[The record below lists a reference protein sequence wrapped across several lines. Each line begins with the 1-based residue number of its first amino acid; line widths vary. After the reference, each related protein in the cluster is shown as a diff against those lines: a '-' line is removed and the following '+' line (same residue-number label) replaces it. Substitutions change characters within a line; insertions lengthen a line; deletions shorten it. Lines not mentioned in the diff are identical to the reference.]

1 MMYLCDHTVCQTIKV
16 LFKRSFKMKNIK
28 LLSIIILVVVG
39 LGASA
44 QESFFNPEVP
54 DIFQYQVTPDV
65 KYGEGKVNSNGEV
78 AMKDLTMDVYS
89 PKDESNEPR
98 PAVILTYGG
107 SFHRGNPRSPYT
119 GFGGQTTSMSQY
131 AMRYAAEGFVVFT
144 INYRVAPD
152 NPIVDEYSG
161 YTEENIDVSVF
172 TNQAA
177 IAQTNVIRQQMGLE
191 LLTDENAEPVLKAAV
206 LAAAEDLRAAIHH
219 IKAESDTYKI
229 NPDKIALGGFSAGAV
244 TSINVAY
251 GMQEDVSA
259 VFINSGFVAGL
270 KVENK
275 IATSDSNPPIMMFM
289 SDNDYPV
296 VSMFTQPLIEVF
308 KAHGVEYHFNWV
320 PGFGHFYPGG
330 AVTLSDTGDKMPLIE
345 RTLLFLKEKLE

>member
-1 MMYLCDHTVCQTIKV
+1 M
-16 LFKRSFKMKNIK
+16 NIK
-28 LLSIIILVVVG
+28 QFFLMTILGVSLLV
-39 LGASA
+39 ASNA
-44 QESFFNPEVP
+44 QAQKSFFNPEVP
-54 DIFQYQVTPDV
+54 DIVQYEVTPDV
-65 KYGEGKVNSNGEV
+65 KYGEGKVNANGKV
-78 AMKDLTMDVYS
+78 AMKDLTMDVYY
-89 PKDESNEPR
+89 PKAESSEPR

-161 YTEENIDVSVF
+161 YTEDDIDVSIF
-172 TNQAA
+172 TNPAA
-177 IAQTNVIRQQMGLE
+177 VAQTNVIRQQMGLE
-191 LLTDENAEPVLKAAV
+191 PLTDENAEPVLKATV
-206 LAAAEDLRAAIHH
+206 LAAAEDLRTAIHH
-219 IKAESDTYKI
+219 VKAENKTYNI

-270 KVENK
+270 KVANK
-275 IATSDSNPPIMMFM
+275 IAASDSNPPIMMFM

-296 VSMFTQPLIEVF
+296 VSMFTQPLIQIF
-308 KAHGVEYHFNWV
+308 KANNVEYHFNWV

-330 AVTLSDTGDKMPLIE
+330 AVTLSDEGDKAPLIE
-345 RTLLFLKEKLE
+345 RTLGFLKEKLQ